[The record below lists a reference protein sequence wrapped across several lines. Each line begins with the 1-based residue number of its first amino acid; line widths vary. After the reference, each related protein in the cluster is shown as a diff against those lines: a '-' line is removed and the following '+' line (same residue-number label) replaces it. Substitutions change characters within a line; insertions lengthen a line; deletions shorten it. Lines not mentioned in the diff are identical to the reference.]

1 MNKETIKKTLA
12 GIGIAGLITSVSI
25 MSIGCGSSNKKEA
38 PADEAQMEGQASCG
52 AGADST
58 AACGAAADS
67 TASCG
72 AAADSTASC
81 GG

>member
-38 PADEAQMEGQASCG
+38 PADEAQVEGQASCG

-58 AACGAAADS
+58 AAMAADS

-72 AAADSTASC
+72 SAADSTASSAE
-81 GG
+81 

>member
-12 GIGIAGLITSVSI
+12 GIGVAGLITSVSI

-38 PADEAQMEGQASCG
+38 APADQSQVEGQVA
-52 AGADST
+52 AVDST
-58 AACGAAADS
+58 ASCGAAADS